1 MTVVL
6 LSASCSTGSEPSDED
21 LEDYSEG
28 SLEEYDA
35 EGFAG
40 QTFDFSM
47 TADLGQL
54 ADAVHDSM
62 ETVWTGTFTIDEDG
76 ILQGTGSAFLNAAI
90 FSDVDGCGYVWYEN
104 ADFEF
109 TISGEAQQREGTIK
123 LLLVVDLASDPIPV
137 RTEPTATCEDP
148 GTWQLDTPEIYFDL
162 HRDNMLSTIQLGL
175 QRIGPSIL
183 IGQTREAETGGVD
196 YNILVILAAVPLTE

>member
-1 MTVVL
+1 MIVL
-6 LSASCSTGSEPSDED
+6 LSASCSTGSGPSDED

-35 EGFAG
+35 EGYAG

-54 ADAVHDSM
+54 ADAVQDSM
-62 ETVWTGTFTIDEDG
+62 ETVWTGTFSIDEDG
-76 ILQGTGSAFLNAAI
+76 ILHGTGSASLNDAI
-90 FSDVDGCGYVWYEN
+90 FSDVDGCGYIWYEN

-109 TISGEAQQREGTIK
+109 TITGEAQQREGSVK
-123 LLLVVDLASDPIPV
+123 LSLVVDLTSDPIPV
-137 RTEPTATCEDP
+137 RTEPVATCEDP
-148 GTWQLDTPEIYFDL
+148 GTWQLNTPEIYFDL

-175 QRIGPSIL
+175 QRIGPSIA
-183 IGQTREAETGGVD
+183 IGQTREAETGGVA
-196 YNILVILAAVPLTE
+196 YTILVNLQAIPLTD